1 MNSATRIRDQNIL
14 GLVMSELRA
23 ECRSSGNASA
33 PPVHFRLM
41 DRSHFLVA
49 ARLPFRSTG
58 TNLEDG
64 LPKNG
69 DALVTAHGSPQA
81 SLRT

>member
-1 MNSATRIRDQNIL
+1 M
-14 GLVMSELRA
+14 
-23 ECRSSGNASA
+23 
-33 PPVHFRLM
+33 HFGSWT
-41 DRSHFLVA
+41 DRTVLVA

-69 DALVTAHGSPQA
+69 DALVTADATA
-81 SLRT
+81 S

>member
-1 MNSATRIRDQNIL
+1 
-14 GLVMSELRA
+14 
-23 ECRSSGNASA
+23 
-33 PPVHFRLM
+33 M

-64 LPKNG
+64 LPKND
-69 DALVTAHGSPQA
+69 DAVVTADATA
-81 SLRT
+81 S